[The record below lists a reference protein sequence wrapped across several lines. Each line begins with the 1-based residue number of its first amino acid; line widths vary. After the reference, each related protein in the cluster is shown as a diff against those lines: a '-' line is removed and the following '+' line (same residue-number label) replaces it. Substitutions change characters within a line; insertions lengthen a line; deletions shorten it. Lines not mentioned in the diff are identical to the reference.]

1 MKALKVNSGASK
13 TLNNKDSNSYNYKKR
28 GLLSM
33 AKKPNSLLET
43 MTLEVPFIIKRE
55 DGGFVAECIDLN
67 IVTQGDTLK
76 EVRKNIREAILLH
89 FKSAKQLGMLDNE
102 IEKLGVIRKRDKL
115 VVTHRELE
123 STPIEIPTG
132 TL

>member
-1 MKALKVNSGASK
+1 MKALKMNSGASK
-13 TLNNKDSNSYNYKKR
+13 TLNNKDFNSYNYKKR
-28 GLLSM
+28 GMLSM
-33 AKKPNSLLET
+33 AKKSSSILES

-89 FKSAKQLGMLDNE
+89 FKSAKQLGMLDDE
-102 IEKLGVIRKRDKL
+102 IEKLGVIKKRNKL

-123 STPIEIPTG
+123 STPIEIPAG